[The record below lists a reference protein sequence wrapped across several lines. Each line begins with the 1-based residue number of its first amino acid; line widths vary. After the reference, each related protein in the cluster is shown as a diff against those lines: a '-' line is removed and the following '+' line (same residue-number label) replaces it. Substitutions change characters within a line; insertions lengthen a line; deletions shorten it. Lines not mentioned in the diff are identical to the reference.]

1 MSIFGAM
8 FSGVSGLRA
17 QAQFLG
23 MISDNISNVN
33 TVGYKGAVAQFS
45 TLVTDAASPTTFT
58 PGGVQSNTQQLIDKQ
73 GLLQSSTSKSDVSIV
88 GSGFFVVNEASVPGI
103 GNEFLYT
110 RAGSFNPDKDGYLRN
125 VAGYYLMGWPTDAN
139 GVVTAANPSVL
150 SSLQSVTVTGI
161 SGSAV
166 QTTQVSAGLNLAA
179 TATNGDTHL
188 TTMQIYDS
196 LGIEHTLTLTFTKT
210 ANPLEWTVDVSD
222 PSPISGGGP
231 SGTTVFNG
239 GVPQTI
245 TFNGDGTLATPA
257 TWPNIQIN
265 AWTTGASNSTIALN
279 LGTQNQAD
287 GLTQYASE
295 YATYFI
301 NQNGIRFGEF
311 NEVSID
317 ENGLVSALF
326 DNGQTTPI
334 FQVPIATFNNINGL
348 EGVTGNVFRETD
360 RSGAVLLNTAGS
372 GPAGTIAPSSLEAST
387 VDIANEFT
395 SMIVTQ
401 QAYSASARI
410 ITTADQMLQEVLQ
423 IAR

>member
-8 FSGVSGLRA
+8 FSGVSGLSA

-33 TVGYKGAVAQFS
+33 TVGYKGSTAQFS

-88 GSGFFVVNEASVPGI
+88 GHGFFVVNEASTPGI

-110 RAGSFNPDKDGYLRN
+110 RAGSFNPDKDGFLRN

-150 SSLQSVTVTGI
+150 SSLQAVTVTGI

-166 QTTQVSAGLNLAA
+166 QTTSLSAGLNLSA

-188 TTMQIYDS
+188 TTAQIYDS
-196 LGIEHTLTLTFTKT
+196 LGIEHTVTLTFTKT

-222 PSPISGGGP
+222 PTQVGGGV
-231 SGTTVFNG
+231 SGTTTFNG
-239 GVPQTI
+239 GAPQTI

-257 TWPNIQIN
+257 VWPTIDIS
-265 AWTTGASNSTIALN
+265 AWTTGASNSSIALN

-287 GLTQYASE
+287 GLTQYSSA

-301 NQNGIRFGEF
+301 NQDGIRFGEF

-334 FQVPIATFNNINGL
+334 FQIPVATFNNINGL
-348 EGVTGNVFRETD
+348 EAVTGNVFRESD
-360 RSGAVLLNTAGS
+360 RSGTVLLNTAGS
-372 GPAGTIAPSSLEAST
+372 GSAGSISPSSLESSS

-401 QAYSASARI
+401 QAYSAAARI
-410 ITTADQMLQEVLQ
+410 ITTASQMLDEVLR
-423 IAR
+423 IGR

>member
-17 QAQFLG
+17 QSQFLG

-33 TVGYKGAVAQFS
+33 TVGYKGSVAQFS
-45 TLVTDAASPTTFT
+45 TLVTDAASATTFT
-58 PGGVQSNTQQLIDKQ
+58 PGGVQANTNQLIDKQ
-73 GLLQSSTSKSDVSIV
+73 GLLQSSASKSDISIV
-88 GSGFFVVNEASVPGI
+88 GSGFFVVNESATPGI
-103 GNEFLYT
+103 STEFLYT
-110 RAGSFNPDKDGYLRN
+110 RAGSFNPDKDGFLRN
-125 VAGYYLMGWPTDAN
+125 VAGYYMMGWPTDAN

-150 SSLQSVTVTGI
+150 SSLEAVTVTGI

-166 QTTQVSAGLNLAA
+166 QTTSVSAGLNLSA
-179 TATNGDTHL
+179 TAVNTDTHL

-196 LGIEHTLTLTFTKT
+196 LGIEHTITLTFTKT
-210 ANPLEWTVDVSD
+210 ATPLEWTVDVSD
-222 PSPISGGGP
+222 PTQVGGGV
-231 SGTTVFNG
+231 SGTTTFNG
-239 GVPQTI
+239 GAPQTI
-245 TFNGDGTLATPA
+245 TFNGNGTLATPA
-257 TWPNIQIN
+257 TWPAINI
-265 AWTTGASNSTIALN
+265 AGWTTGASNSAIALN
-279 LGTQNQAD
+279 LGTQNAAD

-301 NQNGIRFGEF
+301 NQNGIRFGTF

-334 FQVPIATFNNINGL
+334 YQVPVATFNNINGL
-348 EGVTGNVFRETD
+348 QGLTGNVFRESD

-372 GPAGTIAPSSLEAST
+372 GPAGSIAPSSLEASS
-387 VDIANEFT
+387 VDIASEFT

-410 ITTADQMLQEVLQ
+410 ITTADEMLEEILR

>member
-73 GLLQSSTSKSDVSIV
+73 GLLQSSSSKSDVSIV

-150 SSLQSVTVTGI
+150 SSLEAVTVRGI

-179 TATNGDTHL
+179 TAVNTDTHL

-196 LGIEHTLTLTFTKT
+196 LGIEHTITLTFTKT
-210 ANPLEWTVDVSD
+210 ANPLEWTVDVSN
-222 PSPISGGGP
+222 PTQVGGGV

-239 GVPQTI
+239 GAPQTI

-317 ENGLVSALF
+317 ENGIVSALF

-334 FQVPIATFNNINGL
+334 YQVPVATFNNINGL

-372 GPAGTIAPSSLEAST
+372 GPAGNIAPSSLEASS

-410 ITTADQMLQEVLQ
+410 ITTADEMLQEVLQ

>member
-17 QAQFLG
+17 QSQFLG

-58 PGGVQSNTQQLIDKQ
+58 PGGVLSNTQQLIDKQ
-73 GLLQSSTSKSDVSIV
+73 GLLQSSSSKSDVSIV

-125 VAGYYLMGWPTDAN
+125 VAGYYMMGWPTDAN

-150 SSLQSVTVTGI
+150 SSLEAVTVRGI

-179 TATNGDTHL
+179 TAVNTDTHL

-196 LGIEHTLTLTFTKT
+196 LGIEHTITLTFTKT
-210 ANPLEWTVDVSD
+210 ANPLEWTVDVSN
-222 PSPISGGGP
+222 PTQVGGGV

-239 GVPQTI
+239 GAPQTI

-257 TWPNIQIN
+257 VWPAIQIN
-265 AWTTGASNSTIALN
+265 AWTTGASNSTIALD

-317 ENGLVSALF
+317 DTGLVSALF

-334 FQVPIATFNNINGL
+334 YQVPIATFNNINGL

-372 GPAGTIAPSSLEAST
+372 GPAGSIAPSSLEASS

-410 ITTADQMLQEVLQ
+410 ITTADEMLQEILQ

>member
-17 QAQFLG
+17 QSQMLG

-33 TVGYKGAVAQFS
+33 TVGYKGSVAQFS
-45 TLVTDAASPTTFT
+45 TLVTDAASQTTFT
-58 PGGVQSNTQQLIDKQ
+58 PGGVQSNTSQLIDKQ

-88 GSGFFVVNEASVPGI
+88 GSGFFVVNESSTPGI
-103 GNEFLYT
+103 STEFLYT
-110 RAGSFNPDKDGYLRN
+110 RAGSFNPDKDGFLRN
-125 VAGYYLMGWPTDAN
+125 TAGYYMMGWPTDAQ

-150 SSLQSVTVTGI
+150 SSLEAVTVTGI

-166 QTTQVSAGLNLAA
+166 QTTAASAGLNLSA
-179 TATNGDTHL
+179 TAVNTDTHL

-196 LGIEHTLTLTFTKT
+196 LGIEHTVTLTFTKT
-210 ANPLEWTVDVSD
+210 ATPLEWTLDVSN
-222 PSPISGGGP
+222 PTQVGGGP
-231 SGTTVFNG
+231 SGTTTFAT
-239 GVPQTI
+239 QTI
-245 TFNGDGTLATPA
+245 TFNGNGTLATPA
-257 TWPNIQIN
+257 TWPNIAI
-265 AWTTGASNSTIALN
+265 AGWTTGASNSTIALD
-279 LGTQNQAD
+279 LGTQNLAD

-301 NQNGIRFGEF
+301 NQNGIRFGTF

-317 ENGLVSALF
+317 ETGLVSALF

-334 FQVPIATFNNINGL
+334 YRVPVATFNNINGL
-348 EGVTGNVFRETD
+348 EGLTGNVFRESD

-372 GPAGTIAPSSLEAST
+372 GPAGTIAPSSLEASS

-395 SMIVTQ
+395 AMIVTQ

-410 ITTADQMLQEVLQ
+410 ITTADEMLQEVLR
-423 IAR
+423 IGR

>member
-17 QAQFLG
+17 QSQFLG

-33 TVGYKGAVAQFS
+33 TVGYKGSVAQFS
-45 TLVTDAASPTTFT
+45 TLVTDAASQTTFT
-58 PGGVQSNTQQLIDKQ
+58 PGGVQSNTSQLIDKQ
-73 GLLQSSTSKSDVSIV
+73 GLLQSSTSKSDISIV
-88 GSGFFVVNEASVPGI
+88 GSGFFVVNDASTPSI
-103 GNEFLYT
+103 SSEFLYT
-110 RAGSFNPDKDGYLRN
+110 RAGSFNPDKDGFLRN
-125 VAGYYLMGWPTDAN
+125 VAGYYMMGWPTDAQ

-150 SSLQSVTVTGI
+150 SSLQAVTVTGI

-166 QTTQVSAGLNLAA
+166 ETTAASAGLNLSA
-179 TATNGDTHL
+179 TAVNTDTHL

-196 LGIEHTLTLTFTKT
+196 LGIEHTVTLTFTKT
-210 ANPLEWTVDVSD
+210 ANPLEWTLDVSD
-222 PSPISGGGP
+222 PTQVGGGV
-231 SGTTVFNG
+231 SGTTTFAT
-239 GVPQTI
+239 QTI
-245 TFNGDGTLATPA
+245 TFNGNGTLATPA
-257 TWPNIQIN
+257 TWPNIAI
-265 AWTTGASNSTIALN
+265 AGWTTGASNSTIALD
-279 LGTQNQAD
+279 LGTQNLAD

-301 NQNGIRFGEF
+301 NQNGIRFGTF

-317 ENGLVSALF
+317 ETGLVSALF

-334 FQVPIATFNNINGL
+334 FQVPVATFNNINGL
-348 EGVTGNVFRETD
+348 EGLTGNVFRESD

-372 GPAGTIAPSSLEAST
+372 GPAGTIAPSSLEASS

-395 SMIVTQ
+395 AMIVTQ

-410 ITTADQMLQEVLQ
+410 ITTADEMLQEVLR
-423 IAR
+423 IGR

>member
-17 QAQFLG
+17 QSQFLG

-45 TLVTDAASPTTFT
+45 TLVTDAASATTFT

-73 GLLQSSTSKSDVSIV
+73 GLLQSSSSKSDISIV
-88 GSGFFVVNEASVPGI
+88 GSGFFTVNEAPVPGI

-125 VAGYYLMGWPTDAN
+125 VAGYYMMGWPTDAN

-150 SSLQSVTVTGI
+150 SSLEAVTVRGI

-179 TATNGDTHL
+179 TAVNTDTHL

-196 LGIEHTLTLTFTKT
+196 LGIEHTITLTFTKT
-210 ANPLEWTVDVSD
+210 ANPLEWTVDVSN
-222 PSPISGGGP
+222 PTQVGGGV

-239 GVPQTI
+239 GVPDVI
-245 TFNGDGTLATPA
+245 TFNGNGTLATPV
-257 TWPNIQIN
+257 TWPDIQIN
-265 AWTTGASNSTIALN
+265 AWTTGASASTISLD
-279 LGTQNQAD
+279 LGTANQAD

-295 YATYFI
+295 YATYFL

-317 ENGLVSALF
+317 ETGLVSALF

-334 FQVPIATFNNINGL
+334 YQVPIATFNNINGL

-372 GPAGTIAPSSLEAST
+372 GPAGSIAPSSLEASS

-410 ITTADQMLQEVLQ
+410 ITTADEMLQEILQ

>member
-17 QAQFLG
+17 QSQMLG

-33 TVGYKGAVAQFS
+33 TVGYKGSVAQFS
-45 TLVTDAASPTTFT
+45 TLVTDAASATSFT
-58 PGGVQSNTQQLIDKQ
+58 PGGVQSNTNQLIDKQ
-73 GLLQSSTSKSDVSIV
+73 GLLQSSTSKSDISIV
-88 GSGFFVVNEASVPGI
+88 GSGFFVVNDASTPSI
-103 GNEFLYT
+103 SNEFLYT
-110 RAGSFNPDKDGYLRN
+110 RAGSFNPDKDGFLRN
-125 VAGYYLMGWPTDAN
+125 VAGYYMMGWPTDAQ

-150 SSLQSVTVTGI
+150 SSLEAVTVTGI

-166 QTTQVSAGLNLAA
+166 QTTAASAGLNLAA
-179 TATNGDTHL
+179 TAVNTDTHL
-188 TTMQIYDS
+188 TAMQIYDS
-196 LGIEHTLTLTFTKT
+196 LGIEHTVTLTFTKT
-210 ANPLEWTVDVSD
+210 ANPLEWTLDVSD
-222 PSPISGGGP
+222 PTQVGGGV
-231 SGTTVFNG
+231 SGTTTYAT
-239 GVPQTI
+239 QTI
-245 TFNGDGTLATPA
+245 TFNGNGTLATPA
-257 TWPNIQIN
+257 TWPNIAI
-265 AWTTGASNSTIALN
+265 AGWTTGASNSTIALD
-279 LGTQNQAD
+279 LGTQNLAD

-301 NQNGIRFGEF
+301 NQNGIRFGTF

-334 FQVPIATFNNINGL
+334 YQIPVATFNNINGL
-348 EGVTGNVFRETD
+348 EGLTGNVFRESD

-372 GPAGTIAPSSLEAST
+372 GPAGSIAPSSLEASS

-395 SMIVTQ
+395 SMIITQ

-410 ITTADQMLQEVLQ
+410 ITTADEMLQEVLR
-423 IAR
+423 IGR

>member
-17 QAQFLG
+17 QSQFLG

-33 TVGYKGAVAQFS
+33 TVGYKGSVAQFS
-45 TLVTDAASPTTFT
+45 TLVTDAASQTTFT
-58 PGGVQSNTQQLIDKQ
+58 PGGVQSNTSQLIDKQ
-73 GLLQSSTSKSDVSIV
+73 GLLQSSTSKSDISIV
-88 GSGFFVVNEASVPGI
+88 GSGFFVVNDASTPSI
-103 GNEFLYT
+103 SSEFLYT
-110 RAGSFNPDKDGYLRN
+110 RAGSFNPDKDGFLRN
-125 VAGYYLMGWPTDAN
+125 VAGYYMMGWPTDAQ

-150 SSLQSVTVTGI
+150 SSLQAVTVTGI

-166 QTTQVSAGLNLAA
+166 ETTAASAGLNLSA
-179 TATNGDTHL
+179 TAVNTDTHL

-196 LGIEHTLTLTFTKT
+196 LGIEHTVTLTFTKT
-210 ANPLEWTVDVSD
+210 ANPLEWTLDVSN
-222 PSPISGGGP
+222 PTQVGGGV
-231 SGTTVFNG
+231 SGTTTFAT
-239 GVPQTI
+239 QTI
-245 TFNGDGTLATPA
+245 TFNGNGTLATPA
-257 TWPNIQIN
+257 TWPNIAI
-265 AWTTGASNSTIALN
+265 AGWTTGASNSTIALD
-279 LGTQNQAD
+279 LGTQNLAD

-301 NQNGIRFGEF
+301 NQNGIRFGTF

-317 ENGLVSALF
+317 ETGLVSALF

-334 FQVPIATFNNINGL
+334 FQVPVATFNNINGL
-348 EGVTGNVFRETD
+348 EGLTGNVFRESD

-372 GPAGTIAPSSLEAST
+372 GPAGSIAPSSLEASS

-395 SMIVTQ
+395 AMIVTQ

-410 ITTADQMLQEVLQ
+410 ITTADEMLQEVLR
-423 IAR
+423 IGR

>member
-17 QAQFLG
+17 QSQFLG

-58 PGGVQSNTQQLIDKQ
+58 PGGVRSNTQQLIDKQ
-73 GLLQSSTSKSDVSIV
+73 GLLQSSSSKSDISIV
-88 GSGFFVVNEASVPGI
+88 GSGFFTVNEAPVPGI

-125 VAGYYLMGWPTDAN
+125 VAGYYMMGWPTDAN

-150 SSLQSVTVTGI
+150 SSLEAVTVRGI

-179 TATNGDTHL
+179 TAVNTDTHL

-196 LGIEHTLTLTFTKT
+196 LGIEHTITLTFTKT
-210 ANPLEWTVDVSD
+210 ANPLEWTVDVSN
-222 PSPISGGGP
+222 PTQVGGGV

-239 GVPQTI
+239 GVPDVI
-245 TFNGDGTLATPA
+245 TFNGNGTLATPV
-257 TWPNIQIN
+257 TWPDIQIN
-265 AWTTGASNSTIALN
+265 AWTTGASASTISLD
-279 LGTQNQAD
+279 LGTANQAD

-295 YATYFI
+295 YATYFL

-317 ENGLVSALF
+317 ETGLVSALF

-334 FQVPIATFNNINGL
+334 YQVPIATFNNINGL

-372 GPAGTIAPSSLEAST
+372 GPAGSIAPSSLEASS

-410 ITTADQMLQEVLQ
+410 ITTADEMLQEILQ